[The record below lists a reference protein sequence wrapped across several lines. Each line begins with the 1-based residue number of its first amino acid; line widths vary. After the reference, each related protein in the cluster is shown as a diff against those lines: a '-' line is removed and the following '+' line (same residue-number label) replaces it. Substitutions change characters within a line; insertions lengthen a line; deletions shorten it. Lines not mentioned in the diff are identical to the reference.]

1 MAQTQHI
8 CTGCVPIDAAIIDVY
23 VQLLSANTR
32 ANEAAE
38 RAEHA
43 AEAAIGKSPY
53 IGENGDWW
61 EWNDEQGAF
70 IDTGVQAHGSIVVDY
85 ELSTTSTN
93 PVQNKVITE
102 ELNKKYTMP
111 IGGIPTEDIVDTN
124 SQMTQAQ
131 INQIVIGGN
140 ITVNL
145 SASPSPIFVGA
156 QRTIS
161 LSATCSAAATIV
173 IKKGSIV
180 LATGSGTSLSAS
192 DTITPDSAGNTS
204 SCRGIGGFISSC
216 NFSSSGTTQDRI
228 SFCCA
233 RVHAEFTI
241 GSIHKTASRSV
252 TAVYPIRIGTG
263 TEYVDGTPL
272 TTPKTS
278 PAGTY
283 NVTVANDGEYVYFN
297 VPSTMTINGA
307 TMGGFEFPLEAPASK
322 TIGGVSYK
330 SYRSSNTYDA
340 GTLTI
345 VIS

>member
-156 QRTIS
+156 QRTIR

-173 IKKGSIV
+173 IKKGSTV

-204 SCRGIGGFISSC
+204 Y
-216 NFSSSGTTQDRI
+216 T
-228 SFCCA
+228 
-233 RVHAEFTI
+233 AEFTI

>member
-1 MAQTQHI
+1 MAQHT
-8 CTGCVPIDAAIIDVY
+8 CTGCVPIDAKIIDVY
-23 VQLLSANTR
+23 IQLLGLKDSTI
-32 ANEAAE
+32 EAAE
-38 RAEHA
+38 RAEYA
-43 AEAAIGKSPY
+43 AEHAIGKSPY

-61 EWNDEQGAF
+61 EWNDEQGVF
-70 IDTGVQAHGSIVVDY
+70 IDTGVQAQSSIAVDIAM
-85 ELSTTSTN
+85 SATSTN

-102 ELNKKYTMP
+102 ALNEKYTKP
-111 IGGIPTEDIVDTN
+111 ADGIPTTDIIDTA

-161 LSATCSAAATIV
+161 LSATCSASATSIT
-173 IKKGSIV
+173 IKKGSTV
-180 LATGSGTSLSAS
+180 LATGTGTSLSAS
-192 DTITPDSAGNTS
+192 DTITPSSAGNTS
-204 SCRGIGGFISSC
+204 Y
-216 NFSSSGTTQDRI
+216 T
-228 SFCCA
+228 
-233 RVHAEFTI
+233 AEFTI
-241 GSIHKTASRSV
+241 GSIHKTSSKSV

-307 TMGGFEFPLEAPASK
+307 TMGGFAFPLESAQSK

-340 GTLTI
+340 GTMTI

>member
-1 MAQTQHI
+1 MARVQHN
-8 CTGCVPIDAAIIDVY
+8 CTGCVPIDASIIEVY
-23 VQLLSANTR
+23 TQLISTESR
-32 ANEAAE
+32 AEEAAE

-43 AEAAIGKSPY
+43 AEYAIGKSPY

-61 EWNDEQGAF
+61 EWDDEQAAF
-70 IDTGVQAHGSIVVDY
+70 IDTGVQAQGQVAVDI
-85 ELSTTSTN
+85 EMSTTSTN
-93 PVQNKVITE
+93 PVQNRVITAAVNE
-102 ELNKKYTMP
+102 KYTKP
-111 IGGIPTEDIVDTN
+111 AEGIPTPDIIDTA

-156 QRTIS
+156 QQAVS
-161 LSATCSAAATIV
+161 LSATISTAATTIR
-173 IKKGSIV
+173 IKKGDVV
-180 LATGSGTSLSAS
+180 LSTGSGTSLSAS
-192 DTITPDSAGNTS
+192 DTITPASAGNTS
-204 SCRGIGGFISSC
+204 YTAEFIIGGI
-216 NFSSSGTTQDRI
+216 T
-228 SFCCA
+228 
-233 RVHAEFTI
+233 
-241 GSIHKTASRSV
+241 KTASRSIS
-252 TAVYPIRIGTG
+252 AVYPIRIGTG

-307 TMGGFEFPLEAPASK
+307 TMGGFEFPLEAAQSK

>member
-1 MAQTQHI
+1 MARVQHT
-8 CTGCVPIDAAIIDVY
+8 CTGCVPIDASIIDVY
-23 VQLLSANTR
+23 IQLLGLKDSTI
-32 ANEAAE
+32 EAAE

-43 AEAAIGKSPY
+43 AEYAIGKSPY

-61 EWNDEQGAF
+61 EWDDEQTAF
-70 IDTGVQAHGSIVVDY
+70 IDTGVQAQGSIAVDDVM
-85 ELSTTSTN
+85 STTSTN

-102 ELNKKYTMP
+102 ALNEKYTKP
-111 IGGIPTEDIVDTN
+111 AEGIPTTDIIDTA

-131 INQIVIGGN
+131 INQLVIGGN

-145 SASPSPIFVGA
+145 TASPSPIFVGA
-156 QRTIS
+156 ERTIS
-161 LSATCSAAATIV
+161 LSATCSASATSIA
-173 IKKGSIV
+173 IKKGSTV
-180 LATGSGTSLSAS
+180 LATGTGTSLSAS

-204 SCRGIGGFISSC
+204 Y
-216 NFSSSGTTQDRI
+216 T
-228 SFCCA
+228 
-233 RVHAEFTI
+233 AEFTI

-307 TMGGFEFPLEAPASK
+307 TMGGFEFPLDAPVNK
-322 TIGGVSYK
+322 TINGVAYK
-330 SYRSSNTYDA
+330 SYGSSNTYDA
-340 GTLTI
+340 ETLTI

>member
-1 MAQTQHI
+1 MAQHT
-8 CTGCVPIDAAIIDVY
+8 CTGCVPIDAKIIDVY
-23 VQLLSANTR
+23 IQMISATET
-32 ANEAAE
+32 ATEAAE

-61 EWNDEQGAF
+61 EWNDEQGVF

-85 ELSTTSTN
+85 EMSLTSTN

-102 ELNKKYTMP
+102 AINEKYTKP
-111 IGGIPTEDIVDTN
+111 ETGIPTTDIMDASLN
-124 SQMTQAQ
+124 MTQAQ

-145 SASPSPIFVGA
+145 TASPSPIFVGT
-156 QRTIS
+156 QQTIS
-161 LSATCSAAATIV
+161 LSATISTAATTIR
-173 IKKGSIV
+173 IKKGDSV

-192 DTITPDSAGNTS
+192 DTITPASAGNTNYTAEFI
-204 SCRGIGGFISSC
+204 IGGI
-216 NFSSSGTTQDRI
+216 T
-228 SFCCA
+228 
-233 RVHAEFTI
+233 
-241 GSIHKTASRSV
+241 KTASRSV
-252 TAVYPIRIGTG
+252 AAVYPIRIGTG

>member
-173 IKKGSIV
+173 IKKGSTV

-204 SCRGIGGFISSC
+204 Y
-216 NFSSSGTTQDRI
+216 T
-228 SFCCA
+228 
-233 RVHAEFTI
+233 AEFTI